1 MLHEQCYMKNVC
13 FHCGKGILMGRQH
26 THHRGVAGG
35 RWKKRAPKTAKAF
48 APNLQKVKVMVG
60 DVVGKIKVLKD
71 YRGVSIE
78 VAPPGTPARILGLKG
93 TPQVGD
99 ILQVTHDKKAM
110 RDKVKQTP
118 KTKGQRSSVD
128 LGALKP

>member
-1 MLHEQCYMKNVC
+1 MKNIC

-60 DVVGKIKVLKD
+60 GVAKQVKLCTKCIKRIKKD
-71 YRGVSIE
+71 IADGVKPFVTLASLE
-78 VAPPGTPARILGLKG
+78 KGVAERKAAHAAKAP
-93 TPQVGD
+93 
-99 ILQVTHDKKAM
+99 KKAA
-110 RDKVKQTP
+110 
-118 KTKGQRSSVD
+118 TKAKKS
-128 LGALKP
+128 

>member
-1 MLHEQCYMKNVC
+1 MKNVC

-60 DVVGKIKVLKD
+60 GVAKQVKLCTKCIKRVKKDIADGKTPFVRFAANEKTAVAVEKNKVAA
-71 YRGVSIE
+71 E
-78 VAPPGTPARILGLKG
+78 
-93 TPQVGD
+93 
-99 ILQVTHDKKAM
+99 KKA
-110 RDKVKQTP
+110 VK
-118 KTKGQRSSVD
+118 KAAK
-128 LGALKP
+128 AKKAE